1 MRLSRTTDGEA
12 FAMSWTEREGPP
24 ASQLKQRGFG
34 TVVVEALGAAQWD
47 GGSAGD
53 DLRGLR

>member
-1 MRLSRTTDGEA
+1 
-12 FAMSWTEREGPP
+12 MSWTEREGPP